1 MKKSLDSDFLE
12 QPGHCLSDLLV
23 QFLLE
28 SSGGKTIQTKDGHK
42 IVSTKLFA
50 RPVEISNKDDACLDE
65 AIHNRYFYRYSF
77 QINQTLDM
85 NIQNQ
90 LATRLQEEYCIKD
103 RYEYLLENKISI
115 LQEIVE
121 DCKSEAERITEK
133 LVELLAQNF
142 HEHLEIKRSINDI
155 KYHEKHCVILLGNT
169 GVGKSTIACY
179 LSNTTESDT
188 FKVSHTSVVTTND
201 VHHKEVKVFRGT
213 ESESLFNTTLQIL
226 DCPGLGNTAKD
237 KDGNKLTDDHVLK
250 LISNSIRINC
260 RKDMKYHNQD
270 DVIFGR
276 KDKYCNYNWLY

>member
-1 MKKSLDSDFLE
+1 M
-12 QPGHCLSDLLV
+12 G
-23 QFLLE
+23 
-28 SSGGKTIQTKDGHK
+28 
-42 IVSTKLFA
+42 
-50 RPVEISNKDDACLDE
+50 
-65 AIHNRYFYRYSF
+65 
-77 QINQTLDM
+77 
-85 NIQNQ
+85 
-90 LATRLQEEYCIKD
+90 
-103 RYEYLLENKISI
+103 
-115 LQEIVE
+115 
-121 DCKSEAERITEK
+121 
-133 LVELLAQNF
+133 
-142 HEHLEIKRSINDI
+142 SINDI

-260 RKDMKYHNQD
+260 REGVSSFLLVLDGKEDVAHDTIAKYIKKFTPKVLIKNLIVLINRAEEYDHTIEQFFQVFKDYLEQEYADESMRAYIRGQVTTIPQVHIATID
-270 DVIFGR
+270 EE
-276 KDKYCNYNWLY
+276 